1 MSMHQL
7 PIVLLLLFF
16 MFSTRSGG
24 PIAYAACVTA
34 CAAGCSAGT
43 AMTGTPLSLAA
54 CQTMCAPLLAPI
66 TRDVPSGG
74 N

>member
-1 MSMHQL
+1 MHQL

-16 MFSTRSGG
+16 MFSTEGG
-24 PIAYAACVTA
+24 EPIAYVACVTA

-43 AMTGTPLSLAA
+43 AMTGTPLCLAA
-54 CQTMCAPLLAPI
+54 CQTICAPLLAPI

-74 N
+74 D